1 MEESGQSLQLL
12 VKSIRLLL
20 PTLTSKP
27 HVYEFARIF
36 FHLRWAWGSQ
46 LIEVIFLH
54 RMNCYYWFS
63 SCTKEYFLHL
73 EPQAVL
79 IRSICSL
86 VIFVTLAFSLLNLSC
101 GSLILI

>member
-1 MEESGQSLQLL
+1 MEELGQSSQLL
-12 VKSIRLLL
+12 VKSVRLLL

-27 HVYEFARIF
+27 HVYEFAKIF
-36 FHLRWAWGSQ
+36 FHLRWVWGSQ

-54 RMNCYYWFS
+54 RMNCCYWFS

-79 IRSICSL
+79 IRATCSL
-86 VIFVTLAFSLLNLSC
+86 VIFVTLAFSLLNLSYL
-101 GSLILI
+101 GHSS